1 MKYVSPKY
9 EHVACTSED
18 IMWLSG
24 IFEFTPGGADTD
36 DTTNDV
42 SVSVGVGDLM
52 PKN

>member
-9 EHVACTSED
+9 EHEAYASEE

-24 IFEFTPGGADTD
+24 IFEFTPGGVDSD

-42 SVSVGVGDLM
+42 TVSVGVGDLM
-52 PKN
+52 P

>member
-9 EHVACTSED
+9 EHVAYTSED

-24 IFEFTPGGADTD
+24 IFNFTEKEETPE
-36 DTTNDV
+36 NDV

-52 PKN
+52 P